1 MDNLDILK
9 KEWQSREQN
18 LPKVSQT
25 DIYKMLLKKS
35 STIVKW
41 IFVISIAELLFWIGI
56 NFLIPKENIEL
67 LNNMGVG
74 EIMYY
79 SNFFHFG
86 IFIVFIYFFYRNY
99 RSIQVTDNTK
109 TLMRNILRT
118 RKTVKYFVFYNVGM
132 AILASAFVDYYF
144 YSHSNELYEAMDF
157 ASKGVPLENFA
168 NVFILSQILVG
179 VVVIGL
185 LIVFYWLIYGILLRR
200 LRKNYVELEKME
212 Q

>member
-79 SNFFHFG
+79 SNFFDFLNRVWDQQDSYHLL
-86 IFIVFIYFFYRNY
+86 
-99 RSIQVTDNTK
+99 K
-109 TLMRNILRT
+109 HLL
-118 RKTVKYFVFYNVGM
+118 FVE
-132 AILASAFVDYYF
+132 
-144 YSHSNELYEAMDF
+144 SHQY
-157 ASKGVPLENFA
+157 
-168 NVFILSQILVG
+168 
-179 VVVIGL
+179 
-185 LIVFYWLIYGILLRR
+185 
-200 LRKNYVELEKME
+200 
-212 Q
+212 